1 MTSDNDDRLGQ
12 LLAASRDDFAG
23 NRLDAIAGLG
33 ALLGKQVVF
42 SRLVEMLRDPIV
54 TVRIDAAEMLTR
66 RGGLAGLLAVL
77 DEIGARADNPDTDY
91 LAYKLQELEDSGEYP
106 VLDTA
111 GSADPSMLTPD
122 MALGLENLKEL
133 VHPPKRQW

>member
-1 MTSDNDDRLGQ
+1 MTSDDDDRLDQ
-12 LLAASRDDFAG
+12 LLKASQDDFAG
-23 NRLDAIAGLG
+23 TRLGAIAGLG
-33 ALLGKQVVF
+33 ALLGNPVAF
-42 SRLVEMLRDPIV
+42 SRLVQMLGDPLV

-66 RGGLAGLLAVL
+66 HGGVPGLLAVL

-111 GSADPSMLTPD
+111 GSADPSTLTAD
-122 MALGLENLKEL
+122 MARGLANLKEL
-133 VHPPKRQW
+133 VRPSKRRW